1 MSVKQVV
8 IIVDD
13 FTQSSIANYSNVSLY
28 DYGYFSKIRQW
39 DYYLNSNYT
48 IDGYGDVDYTE
59 QISTTSSGF
68 YFVKND
74 KTTGLYVTADGSGTA
89 AGLGNYAAYYKD
101 YILFNPL
108 APIGYVN
115 ENLKHGDW
123 VLYSF
128 EKQLDDISSVEII
141 CFDNDFIKGNTFQ
154 YLSLFNSLQTI
165 VEGWLN
171 NRSNDG
177 NFYIP
182 TTFSIS
188 IAGAPISSELS
199 ALAWMVAKNIIVV
212 QSAPNV
218 DNGLVAWGDY
228 YPDVVNVGAWNV
240 DSTGHFLGASS
251 TTLSSVDVYANGYV
265 TNSYWSPNNNFG
277 TSFATPRVAAE
288 IVNTF
293 KIAFD
298 VALQMYASGQLTSE
312 QLKTNIGYSGIVD
325 AIISKISKNIY
336 VQDNGIWLSNPLKV
350 MVDDVTTNPGPYI
363 ISGGGGLQTDVITAT
378 SFLSPFDNIV
388 PTILT
393 FSPADEATA
402 VTIGSNIVVTFSETI
417 QRGSGDIILK
427 TDSGTTVSTY
437 VQNSSNVTISGSTL
451 TINPTADLNYS
462 TGYKVEFAVGSVQD
476 SSGNN
481 YAGTTT
487 YNFTTGAAANTA
499 PVATAIS
506 ISTNEDTAKTGTLTA
521 SDADSSSLT
530 FAKVASPING
540 VVTVN
545 SNGAYTYTPSANF
558 NGTDSF
564 TFKANDGTI
573 DSAVA
578 TVSIT
583 VSAVN
588 DAPVST
594 AVSITTNEDT
604 AKTESLT
611 ASDVDSTS
619 LTYSKVASPS
629 NGTVTVNSNGTFN
642 YTPNA
647 NFNGTDSFTFKAN
660 DGAADSAAATIS
672 ITVSAVNDS
681 PVGTIDI
688 TGTAK
693 QGETLTATKNFT
705 DVDGIPVV
713 GTLFKTSWLADGTQ
727 ITGTSIAVSQAG
739 GFIASNLVLT
749 PELVGKKLSF
759 TATYTDNGGTQ
770 ETVTSAQTSA
780 VAGIATSGTGT
791 SSTAKFWKDNTKAP
805 TDTKKADAVN
815 LTDAIAILKM
825 IVGLNVNSNNTPLS
839 PYQAIAADFDQSGD
853 VGLTDA
859 IGVLKMVVGLSAP
872 TPTWKY
878 YDDTKLASTY
888 TSAQS
893 LTPKG
898 WTSTA
903 VISDTGTADSSVKLV
918 GVLTG
923 DVDGSWVG
931 GVIGGM

>member
-59 QISTTSSGF
+59 QISTTSNGF

-89 AGLGNYAAYYKD
+89 AGLGNYTAYYKD

-141 CFDNDFIKGNTFQ
+141 CFDNDFLKDNAFQ
-154 YLSLFNSLQTI
+154 YVSLFNSLQTI

-171 NRSNDG
+171 NRLNDG

-251 TTLSSVDVYANGYV
+251 TTLGSVDVYANGYV
-265 TNSYWSPNNNFG
+265 ANSNWSPNNTFG

-298 VALQMYASGQLTSE
+298 AALQMYASGQLTSE

-325 AIISKISKNIY
+325 SIISKISKNIY

-350 MVDDVTTNPGPYI
+350 MVDDVTTNSGPYV
-363 ISGGGGLQTDVITAT
+363 ISGGVGLQTDVITAT
-378 SFLSPFDNIV
+378 SFLSPFDNIA
-388 PTILT
+388 PTLLT
-393 FSPADEATA
+393 FNPADEATA
-402 VTIGSNIVVTFSETI
+402 VTIDSNIVVTLNETI
-417 QRGSGDIILK
+417 QRGSGDIVLK
-427 TDSGTTVSTY
+427 TDSGTTVATY
-437 VQNSSNVTISGSTL
+437 AQSSSNVTISGSTL

-462 TGYKVEFAVGSVQD
+462 TGYKVEFAAGSVKD
-476 SSGNN
+476 TAGNN
-481 YAGTTT
+481 FTGATT
-487 YNFTTGAAANTA
+487 YNFTTGAAANTPPA
-499 PVATAIS
+499 ATAVS
-506 ISTNEDTAKTGTLTA
+506 ISTNEDTLKTGTLTA
-521 SDADSSSLT
+521 TDIDSTSLT
-530 FAKVASPING
+530 YSKVSGPSNG
-540 VVTVN
+540 TVTVN
-545 SNGAYTYTPSANF
+545 SSGTYTYTPIANF

-564 TFKANDGTI
+564 TFKANDGTSDSAAATVSITVVAVNDAPIATAASMTTNEDSAKTGTLAAIDI
-573 DSAVA
+573 DSTSLTFVKVGSLNNGTVVVNTNGTYTYTPIANFNGTDSFTFKSNDGAADSAAA

-588 DAPVST
+588 D
-594 AVSITTNEDT
+594 
-604 AKTESLT
+604 L
-611 ASDVDSTS
+611 
-619 LTYSKVASPS
+619 
-629 NGTVTVNSNGTFN
+629 
-642 YTPNA
+642 
-647 NFNGTDSFTFKAN
+647 
-660 DGAADSAAATIS
+660 
-672 ITVSAVNDS
+672 

-705 DVDGIPVV
+705 DVDGIPVI
-713 GTLFKTSWLADGTQ
+713 GTVFTTSWLADGTP
-727 ITGTSIAVSQAG
+727 ITGTSFGVSQPG
-739 GFIASNLVLT
+739 GFISYSPVLT
-749 PELVGKKLSF
+749 PELVGKKISF
-759 TATYTDNGGTQ
+759 STTYTDNGGTQ
-770 ETVTSAQTSA
+770 ETVTSVQTSA
-780 VAGIATSGTGT
+780 VASIGTSGTGT
-791 SSTAKFWKDNTKAP
+791 SDSAKFWKDNTKTPA
-805 TDTKKADAVN
+805 DTKKADAVN

-825 IVGLNVNSNNTPLS
+825 IVGLNVNSNNTALS

-888 TSAQS
+888 TSTQS
-893 LTPKG
+893 LNPKG

-903 VISDTGTADSSVKLV
+903 LLTDIGTADSSVKLV

-931 GVIGGM
+931 V